1 VAELKLI
8 GKYEIRRELGR
19 GAMGVVYEAYD
30 TLIKRLVAL
39 KTIRADQLTGD
50 TSENIIARFRRE
62 AQAAGRLNH
71 PSIVSIY
78 DFGEDAGVSFI
89 AMEYV
94 KGRELKDY
102 FQSSERF
109 TNADVVRIMT
119 QILSALDYAHKQG
132 VVHRDIKPANIFLQ
146 EDGTVKVADF
156 GIAHIETSNM
166 TQVGTAIGTPAYMSP
181 EQIQG
186 LPIDGRSD
194 LFSAG
199 VILYQFLTGERPF
212 GGSSTTTM
220 RKVLEE
226 DPLPPSRFNVQV
238 PAAMDAVVRRALAKR
253 ADDRFQTAREFADAL
268 TAAASGAGAA
278 AAAGAATSAGAAEA
292 TVLNA
297 AADPTRVDRAA
308 TPAAAPAYA
317 APGKGSQ
324 SSAMAIVGV
333 AVAVAIGVAAWYGY
347 TRMSG
352 SAPVASQ
359 ASAPAPAGVG
369 PSNAR
374 AAAAAATGSPPSA
387 PPAAS
392 PPSVAASPA
401 PAAPGAVV
409 ITAVGLVDPSDPR
422 YQSDKSLQQSDL
434 RADTKSQLVEKAV
447 GMMVDR
453 GSLAKNYDVVRD
465 KLLSRSGDFVKTVVN
480 ESEPRLGKDGLVSMT
495 TQAVVDVRAVQKSL
509 NQMSRDERIELI
521 RAKGDPKVSVRI
533 GASDADQPG
542 APPVPSVVA
551 ENLLK
556 ERIKSFGFRTWSED
570 GARADADPKG
580 ADFAIVGEAKLK
592 RLSMQLPTSGLTA
605 TKFALTSWTIK
616 CIDRATGEEIY
627 YNTALPKGL
636 GSWATEEEA
645 LRAIGGKMADEF
657 SRDFFLQHVVASGQR
672 VTIKVD
678 GLPGGADDPLLREL
692 IGLPGVIA
700 AASRAPRTYD
710 VQLAESGPASDV
722 VAAAIVRPLNAKLGQ
737 ACLGLGATAGDQVT
751 LTLDAKCADPGV
763 MGRLDTNPPAS
774 LYGAPPSRQ
783 KAVIKNPDTL
793 KKVLT

>member
-1 VAELKLI
+1 
-8 GKYEIRRELGR
+8 
-19 GAMGVVYEAYD
+19 
-30 TLIKRLVAL
+30 
-39 KTIRADQLTGD
+39 
-50 TSENIIARFRRE
+50 
-62 AQAAGRLNH
+62 
-71 PSIVSIY
+71 
-78 DFGEDAGVSFI
+78 
-89 AMEYV
+89 
-94 KGRELKDY
+94 
-102 FQSSERF
+102 
-109 TNADVVRIMT
+109 
-119 QILSALDYAHKQG
+119 
-132 VVHRDIKPANIFLQ
+132 
-146 EDGTVKVADF
+146 KVADF

-186 LPIDGRSD
+186 MPIDGRSD

-253 ADDRFQTAREFADAL
+253 ADDRFQSAREFTAAL
-268 TAAASGAGAA
+268 TAAAAGAGTI
-278 AAAGAATSAGAAEA
+278 AAAGGSPAGTADA

-297 AADPTRVDRAA
+297 AADPTLVNR
-308 TPAAAPAYA
+308 AAAPAAVPAYA
-317 APGKGSQ
+317 VPAKRSQ
-324 SSAMAIVGV
+324 STAMAIVGV
-333 AVAVAIGVAAWYGY
+333 AIAAAIGVAAWYGY
-347 TRMSG
+347 TKMSG
-352 SAPVASQ
+352 GAPAVTQASVP
-359 ASAPAPAGVG
+359 APTAAGTGSAPAPAPTTAG
-369 PSNAR
+369 A
-374 AAAAAATGSPPSA
+374 SA
-387 PPAAS
+387 PPPASTPTS
-392 PPSVAASPA
+392 PPTIAAAPAPA
-401 PAAPGAVV
+401 PAAPGSVV

-465 KLLSRSGDFVKTVVN
+465 NLLSKSGDFVTAVVK
-480 ESEPRLGKDGLVSMT
+480 ESEPRLGKDGLMSMT
-495 TQAVVDVRAVQKSL
+495 SQAVVDVRALQKSL
-509 NQMSRDERIELI
+509 NQMSRDQRIELI

-533 GASDADQPG
+533 GATDADQPG

-592 RLSMQLPTSGLTA
+592 RLSMQLPTSGLVA
-605 TKFALTSWTIK
+605 TKYTLTSWTIK

-636 GSWATEEEA
+636 GSWATYEEA
-645 LRAIGGKMADEF
+645 LRAVGEKMADEF
-657 SRDFFLQHVVASGQR
+657 SRNFFLQHVVAGGQK
-672 VTIKVD
+672 VTLKVD
-678 GLPGGADDPLLREL
+678 GLPDAADDPLLREL

-700 AASRAPRTYD
+700 AASRAPATPRTYD

-722 VAAAIVRPLNAKLGQ
+722 VAAAIVKPMNAKLGA
-737 ACLGLGATAGDQVT
+737 ACFGLGATAGDQVT
-751 LTLDAKCADPGV
+751 LTLDAQCADPGV

>member
-1 VAELKLI
+1 MAELKLI

-50 TSENIIARFRRE
+50 TAENIVARFRRE

-71 PSIVSIY
+71 PNIVSIY
-78 DFGEDAGVSFI
+78 DFGEDAGVSYI

-109 TNADVVRIMT
+109 TNADVMRIMT
-119 QILSALDYAHKQG
+119 QILTALDYAHKQG
-132 VVHRDIKPANIFLQ
+132 VVHRDIKPANVFLQ

-186 LPIDGRSD
+186 LPVDGRSD

-253 ADDRFQTAREFADAL
+253 ADDRFPTAREFSDAL
-268 TAAASGAGAA
+268 AAAASTGV
-278 AAAGAATSAGAAEA
+278 GAATAGATASSGAAEA

-297 AADPTRVDRAA
+297 AADPTVINRA
-308 TPAAAPAYA
+308 TPPAAIPAYS
-317 APGKGSQ
+317 APTKGSH
-324 SSAMAIVGV
+324 STAMAIVGV
-333 AVAVAIGVAAWYGY
+333 AAAVAIGVAAWYGY
-347 TRMSG
+347 QKISG
-352 SAPVASQ
+352 GAPPTTQ
-359 ASAPAPAGVG
+359 AGTPAPAA
-369 PSNAR
+369 PTS
-374 AAAAAATGSPPSA
+374 AAS
-387 PPAAS
+387 AAS
-392 PPSVAASPA
+392 PAAAPSSTAASAAPA
-401 PAAPGAVV
+401 PAAPGSVV

-422 YQSDKSLQQSDL
+422 YQADKSLQQSDL

-465 KLLSRSGDFVKTVVN
+465 NLLSKSGDFVTAVVK
-480 ESEPRLGKDGLVSMT
+480 ESEPRLGKDGLMSMT

-509 NQMSRDERIELI
+509 NQMSRDQRIELI
-521 RAKGDPKVSVRI
+521 RAKGDPKVSVRVA
-533 GASDADQPG
+533 ASDADQMG
-542 APPVPSVVA
+542 APPVPSLVA

-627 YNTALPKGL
+627 YNTTLPKGL

-645 LRAIGGKMADEF
+645 LRVIGGKIADEF
-657 SRDFFLQHVVASGQR
+657 SRDFFLQHVVAGGQK
-672 VTIKVD
+672 VTLKID
-678 GLPGGADDPLLREL
+678 GLPEGADDPLLREL

-700 AASRAPRTYD
+700 AASRAPAAPRTYD

-722 VAAAIVRPLNAKLGQ
+722 VAVAVVKPLNAKLGQ
-737 ACLGLGATAGDQVT
+737 ACFALGATAGDQVT

-793 KKVLT
+793 KKVMA